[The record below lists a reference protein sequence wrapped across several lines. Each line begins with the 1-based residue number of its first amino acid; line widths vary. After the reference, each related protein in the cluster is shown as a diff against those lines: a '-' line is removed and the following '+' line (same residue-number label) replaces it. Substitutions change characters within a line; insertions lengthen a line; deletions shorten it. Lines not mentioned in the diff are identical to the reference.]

1 MSGRSADYG
10 YGTGSAADYSGS
22 SGSRPKVVLGE
33 KPFALQHKD
42 EKKQFEVKNQAGL
55 DYGVGD
61 RVTHIKFGEGTVIA
75 IDEGGRDYE
84 VTVDFEDFGIK
95 KMFAAFAR
103 LEKV

>member
-1 MSGRSADYG
+1 M
-10 YGTGSAADYSGS
+10 GSHSK
-22 SGSRPKVVLGE
+22 PKVVLGE
-33 KPFALQHKD
+33 KPFALQSADH
-42 EKKQFEVKNQAGL
+42 KKQFEVKNQAGL

-61 RVTHIKFGEGTVIA
+61 RVSHIKFGEGVVIA

-103 LEKV
+103 LEKL